1 MLAARPWQDYVPLEA
16 DFSDLQSTVRWARS
30 HDDEL
35 LRIRDAQNALGAR
48 TFSQKAIKEYLSTLI
63 HCYAPLLRS

>member
-1 MLAARPWQDYVPLEA
+1 MLAARPWRDYVPLSA
-16 DFSDLQSTVRWARS
+16 DFSDLESTVRWARS

-48 TFSQKAIKEYLSTLI
+48 TFSQKAIREYLATLI
-63 HCYAPLLRS
+63 HCYAPVLRP